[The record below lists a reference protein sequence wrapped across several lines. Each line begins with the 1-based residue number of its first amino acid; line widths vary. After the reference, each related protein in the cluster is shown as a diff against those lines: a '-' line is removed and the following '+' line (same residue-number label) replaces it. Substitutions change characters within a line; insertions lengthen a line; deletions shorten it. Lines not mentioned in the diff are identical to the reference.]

1 MGEGGEEFGA
11 EETVGVGDYTDEG
24 GGRGYWLFHQ
34 VQGPG
39 WKLLACVGGRGPP
52 TALRFARDDGENEQQ
67 PIWLWYGCCPWELV
81 EGLFDGGDDLGVVG
95 WGVGGEAGEDGAVA
109 GDEEFLKVPKQLG
122 EGVGW
127 WKAVLAC
134 VVGEVFAPGAV
145 GDVLGC
151 GGDEGGVERVLGG
164 AGDGDLG
171 EEGEGYGVLGGAEFG
186 DLLVGAGLLAGEVVG
201 GEAENGEAAVFV
213 LLVEGFEGGVLRG
226 EAAFAG
232 DVHDE
237 EDVAGVVG

>member
-1 MGEGGEEFGA
+1 MEPLLSMTCRCVVKIRACAAIRRSAGA
-11 EETVGVGDYTDEG
+11 
-24 GGRGYWLFHQ
+24 GRL
-34 VQGPG
+34 
-39 WKLLACVGGRGPP
+39 
-52 TALRFARDDGENEQQ
+52 
-67 PIWLWYGCCPWELV
+67 

-95 WGVGGEAGEDGAVA
+95 WGVGGEAGLDLAIAV
-109 GDEEFLKVPKQLG
+109 DQEFFEVPEELG

-127 WKAVLAC
+127 GEAVLGG

-151 GGDEGGVERVLGG
+151 GFDEGGVEWVLGG

-171 EEGEGYGVLGGAEFG
+171 EEGEGDGVVGGAEFG

-201 GEAENGEAAVFV
+201 GKAEDDEAAIFV
-213 LLVEGFEGGVLRG
+213 GLVEGFEGGVLRG

-232 DVHDE
+232 DVQDE
-237 EDVAGVVG
+237 EDFAGVIG